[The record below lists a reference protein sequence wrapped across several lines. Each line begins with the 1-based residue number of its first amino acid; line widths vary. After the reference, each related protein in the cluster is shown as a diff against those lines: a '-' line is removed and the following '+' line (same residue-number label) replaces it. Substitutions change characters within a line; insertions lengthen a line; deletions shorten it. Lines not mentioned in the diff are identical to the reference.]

1 MGKWIVEKTI
11 KLLIS
16 SNRVVKGSTI
26 NVMGITFK
34 ENCADVRN
42 SKVHDII
49 VELRAYGVNVHVND
63 PLADPATVMRQ
74 YDCALSSWEQLPA
87 GDALIV
93 AVPHEAYRRTSLQQM
108 RTKLLPGACVIDV
121 KAVLDRESYEAEG
134 YHFWRL

>member
-63 PLADPATVMRQ
+63 PLADPATVMCQ
-74 YDCALSSWEQLPA
+74 YDCALSSWGTA
-87 GDALIV
+87 A
-93 AVPHEAYRRTSLQQM
+93 RR
-108 RTKLLPGACVIDV
+108 RCA
-121 KAVLDRESYEAEG
+121 DRGCAA
-134 YHFWRL
+134 